1 MSHSYRIIKGLHDQR
16 GVIAIWFALLL
27 PVLLGFAA
35 LAVDLTRLSLTRL
48 ELRNAADAAALA
60 GALSLFDAGGDPYNW
75 TAAENKAM
83 ELAHSNKSDGVQIP
97 ANNIQIQT
105 GYWNLQS
112 RIWTDKSP
120 TYTPGTG
127 EVPAVRATVAHS
139 LRLFFA
145 PILGINERNVQASAI
160 AIAISGRK
168 KHPLDYAIFSGSPIK
183 QLTMNGSGFIIRGS
197 VHSNNKLL
205 INGSSITITEAAE
218 AVGTVT
224 TNGSGINIGERLP
237 DASVIDMPDYSDAM
251 AEAAAAANQTYNSS
265 QTFNGGHITSDPIY
279 VQGNSNTITV
289 NGSGFTATGA
299 VMADGNI
306 TINGGGMASGDSQV
320 CFYSKNGDITL
331 NGSNYSLNGV
341 LYAPNGKITI
351 NGSNVT
357 VNGSVVGNEVR
368 INGSSFTVDRTNHP
382 IESLPIEQPEISAV
396 LVN

>member
-1 MSHSYRIIKGLHDQR
+1 MAHSQHIIKRLHDQR
-16 GVIAIWFALLL
+16 GVVAILFVLLL

-35 LAVDLTRLSLTRL
+35 LTIDMTRLNLARI
-48 ELRNAADAAALA
+48 ELQNAADAAALA
-60 GALSLFDAGGDPYNW
+60 GTLSLHDTGGDPYNW

-83 ELAHSNKSDGVQIP
+83 ELAHSNKANGSLIP
-97 ANNIQIQT
+97 ANNVQIQT

-112 RIWTDKSP
+112 RDWTDVSP
-120 TYTPGTG
+120 SYTPVTG
-127 EVPAVRATVAHS
+127 DFPAVRVTIAHS
-139 LRLFFA
+139 LNLFFA
-145 PILGINERNVQASAI
+145 PILGINERNVQASAV
-160 AIAISGRK
+160 AILKLKNK
-168 KHPLDYAIFSGSPIK
+168 KRPIDYAIFSGSTTK
-183 QLTMNGSGFIIRGS
+183 QLNMNGSGFNITGS
-197 VHSNNKLL
+197 VHTNEKLR

-237 DASVIDMPDYSDAM
+237 DASVIDMPDYSEAI
-251 AEAAAAANQTYNSS
+251 AEAAAAAHQTYNSS
-265 QTFNGGHITSDPIY
+265 YTINGGHITSDPIY
-279 VQGNSNTITV
+279 VQGNNHTITV

-299 VMADGNI
+299 VMGDGNI
-306 TINGGGMASGDSQV
+306 TINGSGMASGDSQV

-331 NGSNYSLNGV
+331 NGSNYTLNGV

-357 VNGSVVGNEVR
+357 INGSVVGNEVR

-382 IESLPIEQPEISAV
+382 ITSLPVDPPEIHAV